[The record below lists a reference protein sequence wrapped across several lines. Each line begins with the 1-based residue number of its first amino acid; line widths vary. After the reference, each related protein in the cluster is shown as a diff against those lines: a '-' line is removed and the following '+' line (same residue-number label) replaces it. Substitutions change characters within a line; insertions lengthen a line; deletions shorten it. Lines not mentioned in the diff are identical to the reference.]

1 MSKIGENNLIASSDI
16 GLIETSEDYLQVYG
30 KWELQAMTVMFI
42 FANLSNY
49 FSNFPFCSICHLENR
64 NNWNVYCDQDFC
76 RDANGFLIILFFLK
90 LVCLHEVI
98 LTYPWFACHF
108 DGVVLISHRGHT
120 KNLFC
125 FLLSCICQSYLYS
138 MILEQ
143 YFYWK

>member
-1 MSKIGENNLIASSDI
+1 MQ
-16 GLIETSEDYLQVYG
+16 T
-30 KWELQAMTVMFI
+30 MTDMFI
-42 FANLSNY
+42 FANLSNN

-108 DGVVLISHRGHT
+108 DGVVLISHSQ
-120 KNLFC
+120 KIYFI
-125 FLLSCICQSYLYS
+125 SCCRAYANSY
-138 MILEQ
+138 IQ
-143 YFYWK
+143 